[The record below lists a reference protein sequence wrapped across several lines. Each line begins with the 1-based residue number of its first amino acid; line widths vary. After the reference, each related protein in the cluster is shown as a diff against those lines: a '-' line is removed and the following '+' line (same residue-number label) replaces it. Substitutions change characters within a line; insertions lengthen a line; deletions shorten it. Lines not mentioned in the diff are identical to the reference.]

1 MTAPRLADVNVPV
14 VQSNKWEQLK
24 QLANAKEIFTPVEIK
39 AYYIIGLVDDIC
51 QSVQFLVKADKCW
64 PEKYLP
70 AFSLFASAVDL
81 LGRCLTGN
89 RTLNVNEN
97 LRVGFWYLFHPTSSP
112 PLRSLDPTNATMPDL
127 VRTPHLSYSVA
138 DLVALRHYSAHGQA
152 ASNNLPSVDNELL
165 AQFPKPTGDAM
176 ETYWSA
182 LQSEVE
188 YCTRLG
194 DALID
199 LYANRA
205 EPLSKTLNYFA
216 RGDAAGDLFYR
227 LDWSV

>member
-1 MTAPRLADVNVPV
+1 MAAPRLADVNVPV
-14 VQSNKWEQLK
+14 IQANKWEQLK
-24 QLANAKEIFTPVEIK
+24 QLANADEVFTPVEIK

-51 QSVQFLVKADKCW
+51 QSVQCLVKADEGW

-89 RTLNVNEN
+89 HTLNVNEN
-97 LRVGFWYLFHPTSSP
+97 LRVGFWYLFHPTSNP
-112 PLRSLDPTNATMPDL
+112 PARNLNPANATTTL
-127 VRTPHLSYSVA
+127 VRTSLLSYSVA

-152 ASNNLPSVDNELL
+152 AQNNRPSVDNELL
-165 AQFPKPTGDAM
+165 SQFPRSIGDAV

-194 DALID
+194 EALID
-199 LYANRA
+199 PYANRA
-205 EPLSKTLNYFA
+205 EPLSKTLNYFDQ
-216 RGDAAGDLFYR
+216 GNAAGDLFYR
-227 LDWSV
+227 LDWNV

>member
-1 MTAPRLADVNVPV
+1 MTAPRLADANVPV
-14 VQSNKWEQLK
+14 VQANKWEQLK
-24 QLANAKEIFTPVEIK
+24 QLANAKDIFTPVEIK

-51 QSVQFLVKADKCW
+51 QSVQCLVKADKGW

-97 LRVGFWYLFHPTSSP
+97 LRVGFWYLFHPTPTP
-112 PLRSLDPTNATMPDL
+112 PSRSLKPANATAAL
-127 VRTPHLSYSVA
+127 VTTPHLPYTVT
-138 DLVALRHYSAHGQA
+138 DLVALRNYSAHGQA
-152 ASNNLPSVDNELL
+152 AQNNLPGVDNELL
-165 AQFPKPTGDAM
+165 AQFPEPIGDAM

-182 LQSEVE
+182 LQSDVE

-199 LYANRA
+199 PYANRA

-216 RGDAAGDLFYR
+216 QGHAAGDMFYR
-227 LDWSV
+227 LDWNV